1 MTYSKVLEHLGAVL
15 SPGDSW
21 KCLEAVVVTATR
33 RCFSSWWREHG
44 HTEND
49 LGCNYVNAEAEK
61 VCSGYSLK
69 KSLWEGDTRRASLKS
84 STFHQPLAWV
94 HVENHSIN
102 KILEEESTLFI
113 LRATRNP
120 VQLEWQAQ
128 ISARG
133 LGYCCIVDNLKCQ
146 HEDFLLYLLDN
157 REPFAGCTLEQAVF
171 S

>member
-1 MTYSKVLEHLGAVL
+1 MTYSKVLEHLGTTLFPAENVCRQL
-15 SPGDSW
+15 KW
-21 KCLEAVVVTATR
+21 LQLEGAFLVGWGHER
-33 RCFSSWWREHG
+33 G
-44 HTEND
+44 HTENY
-49 LGCNYVNAEAEK
+49 LGWNYDNAEAEE
-61 VCSGYSLK
+61 VFIGYSLK
-69 KSLWEGDTRRASLKS
+69 KSLWEWGTRRASLKS
-84 STFHQPLAWV
+84 CTFHQPLAWV

-120 VQLEWQAQ
+120 VQLGWKAQ

-157 REPFAGCTLEQAVF
+157 REPFAGCTLE
-171 S
+171 